1 MLLSPHQ
8 NPDADRVSTI
18 PLMSAEIASSCPLPE
33 FPSEIWLDIFRLA
46 TCIPFET
53 DISVNI
59 VEPGLF
65 CSSDH
70 YQLEAVEKVL
80 PLRRAVV
87 QVSRRFYQI
96 GTEVLYTAFHA
107 NPLGIRHPYRRLSLF
122 SDLLVLRPELGRFVK
137 RLSLVWSRHNEEK
150 NYKIISH
157 CPNMF
162 IFSSPQYHLYNE
174 GLRPWWGRGLPKT
187 IRSFDAEVYK
197 IPVNDILSLLEMLP
211 HIEVLH
217 LGALIGHLVPHAPV
231 CLAALRI
238 LSIYYC
244 VFHFNIS
251 LSPPLSPVM
260 QLPSLTTLA
269 TDVLPVHAI
278 PLDALRGLEYFQV
291 SCQPKYRGHLS
302 DYFDNLRYLEIL
314 TDYIGFWDW
323 LTYFPLHQ
331 LECITVKPAY
341 HTLERWG
348 EAFRVDF
355 LMPLDAKAMPKLKR
369 FELVWGTTGIYGYY
383 HEKIYRT
390 GIGKY
395 FIGLFEILVRRFEQ
409 RNVLFVEK
417 RGIEIYPRFQPVHD
431 VLIACKR
438 P

>member
-1 MLLSPHQ
+1 
-8 NPDADRVSTI
+8 
-18 PLMSAEIASSCPLPE
+18 MSAEIASSCPLPE

-70 YQLEAVEKVL
+70 YQLEAFEKVL

-137 RLSLVWSRHNEEK
+137 RLSLRWQDKDEEE
-150 NYKIISH
+150 NYKIISR

-162 IFSSPQYHLYNE
+162 IFSSLLHRPSYKGH
-174 GLRPWWGRGLPKT
+174 RPWWGRGLPKT
-187 IRSFDAEVYK
+187 IRSFDADVDN
-197 IPVNDILSLLEMLP
+197 IPINDILSLLETLP
-211 HIEVLH
+211 HLEL
-217 LGALIGHLVPHAPV
+217 LDLQDLTKCLVPHAPV
-231 CLAALRI
+231 LLNNLRI
-238 LSIYYC
+238 LSIYHPIYDE
-244 VFHFNIS
+244 NTS
-251 LSPPLSPVM
+251 SSPPVSLAM
-260 QLPSLTTLA
+260 QLPSLTTLV
-269 TDVLPVHAI
+269 TDELLVHASL
-278 PLDALRGLEYFQV
+278 PLDALRRVEYCQVWDLWNELE
-291 SCQPKYRGHLS
+291 HHS
-302 DYFDNLRYLEIL
+302 DYFDNLRYLEIF
-314 TDYIGFWDW
+314 TDWIGFWGW
-323 LTYFPLHQ
+323 LTYFPLRQ
-331 LECITVKPAY
+331 LECITVKTTDHAV
-341 HTLERWG
+341 TLWRK
-348 EAFRVDF
+348 AFKVDL
-355 LMPLDAKAMPKLKR
+355 LMPLDVKATPNLKR

-383 HEKIYRT
+383 HQGLRRT
-390 GIGKY
+390 VDREG
-395 FIGLFEILVRRFEQ
+395 FIECFESLVRRFEQ
-409 RNVLFVEK
+409 RNTLFVEK
-417 RGIEIYPRFQPVHD
+417 RGVEIYPRFQPVHD